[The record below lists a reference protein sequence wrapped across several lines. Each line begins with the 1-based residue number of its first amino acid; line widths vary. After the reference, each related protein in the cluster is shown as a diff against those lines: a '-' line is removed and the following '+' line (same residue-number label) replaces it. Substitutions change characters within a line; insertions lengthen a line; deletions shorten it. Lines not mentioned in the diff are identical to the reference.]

1 MSSRRPASRQRHGPV
16 SQLVIAGLLVTA
28 SAFVIYVSLTAENA
42 GIPTA
47 SPYNLKVQFAD
58 LANLR
63 KNDDVRIAGRRV
75 GQVLRPRVERGRSVV
90 DVQLESDVGHLPAD
104 TTAIVR
110 AKGLLGARYLEL
122 QPGNSRATLRDGATI
137 PSSHTS
143 ATLQLADV
151 INTFD
156 ARTREHVG
164 QFLRGAGL
172 GFAGRGGQLN
182 VMLDKLPQV
191 LGDTQ
196 AVATAVISRSGA
208 AARFAPSLDSAV
220 RAFDPVRR
228 ELAQGLAPQEHGLR
242 PFARSQAAIRDLL
255 QAAPDALA
263 GTRSGLAESAPVLDE
278 AAAFARATTRT
289 LRDAPAALAQT
300 RALLVESHRPLRR
313 AAPLLDRLRAAVPPV
328 LVLVRRLEAVSDPLR
343 RGLVATIPTLR
354 ELTAHACDVKGF
366 ASNWRSMLE
375 WGVPGGG
382 GVGPLNLFRYTVTT
396 TPESLQRSG
405 ASLNIGVNAYPA
417 PCEAG
422 TEVLK

>member
-1 MSSRRPASRQRHGPV
+1 
-16 SQLVIAGLLVTA
+16 
-28 SAFVIYVSLTAENA
+28 
-42 GIPTA
+42 
-47 SPYNLKVQFAD
+47 
-58 LANLR
+58 
-63 KNDDVRIAGRRV
+63 
-75 GQVLRPRVERGRSVV
+75 
-90 DVQLESDVGHLPAD
+90 
-104 TTAIVR
+104 
-110 AKGLLGARYLEL
+110 LGARFLEL
-122 QPGNSRATLRDGATI
+122 RPGNSRATLADGATI
-137 PSSHTS
+137 PIAHTS
-143 ATLQLADV
+143 ATLQLADL

-156 ARTREHVG
+156 ARARAHVG

-172 GFAGRGGQLN
+172 GVAGRGGQLN

-196 AVATAVISRSGA
+196 AVASTVISRSGA
-208 AARFAPSLDSAV
+208 SARFAPSLDSAV

-228 ELAQGLAPQEHGLR
+228 VLAQGFAQQEHGLR
-242 PFARSQAAIRDLL
+242 PLARSQGAIRDLL
-255 QAAPDALA
+255 QTAPDALA
-263 GTRSGLAESAPVLDE
+263 GTRSGLAASAPVLDE

-313 AAPLLDRLRAAVPPV
+313 TAPLLGRLRAAVPPA
-328 LVLVRRLEAVSDPLR
+328 LVLVRRLKAVSDPLR
-343 RGLVATIPTLR
+343 RGLGATIPTLQ

-382 GVGPLNLFRYTVTT
+382 EVGPLNVFRYTVTT

-405 ASLNIGVNAYPA
+405 STLNIGVNAYPA